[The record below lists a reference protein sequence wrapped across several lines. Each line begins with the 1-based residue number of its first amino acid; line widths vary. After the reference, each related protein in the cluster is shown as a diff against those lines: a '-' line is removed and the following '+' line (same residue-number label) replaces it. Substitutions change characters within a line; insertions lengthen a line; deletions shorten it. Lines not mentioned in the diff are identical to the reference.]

1 MSKLIFACTAALG
14 LAACADEAEEEP
26 VEPAATTSPA
36 PVVEEASPSED
47 AEENAPTTGA
57 DTMIRGGNDT
67 VGTRPPKNSK
77 LQRAD

>member
-1 MSKLIFACTAALG
+1 MSKWIFACTVALG
-14 LAACADEAEEEP
+14 LAACANEAEEQP

-36 PVVEEASPSED
+36 PAIDEVSPIEDSEES
-47 AEENAPTTGA
+47 APTTGA

-67 VGTRPPKNSK
+67 AGTRPPKKSK